1 MSTVDKS
8 IAKEAARLQ
17 KELTRHNY
25 RYHLLDDPEISD
37 AQYDRMMSRLLAIE
51 EEYPSLSTP
60 DSPTKRVGSSPLEIF
75 ETASHSVPMLSLDN
89 GFKESEILD
98 FHHRIAKLLNT
109 EDLLYTVEPK
119 LDGVAVELR
128 YENGL
133 LVLATTRGDGMIGEV
148 ITENVKTIR
157 SVPLSLFR
165 ENGAALP
172 PLLEVRGEVMIH
184 RSDFTRLNQHRLEM
198 DLPLFANPR
207 NAAAGS
213 LRQLDSRVTAK
224 RPLGMFVYGT
234 GLVDGLEYES
244 HSELFHLLKRF
255 GFPVNPLIREKLS
268 MDEVIAWYRELEKER
283 NDLPYEIDG
292 MVIKVDRLSFQ
303 QQLGIKKRSP
313 RWAIAYKFPAVEETT
328 TIRDIVVQVG
338 RTGTITPVA
347 LLEPVTVGG
356 VTVSRATLH
365 NEDEIA
371 KKDIRI
377 GDTALVVRAGDVI
390 PKVVKVMASKRN
402 GSERF
407 FAMPDA
413 CPVCSGEVKRIPG
426 EAALKC
432 INASCPAQ
440 LKQRLIHFV
449 SRGGFDIDGLG
460 RKLVEKLV
468 EQGIVISFAD
478 LFFLEKKRLAS
489 LEGMADKSAKNIV
502 AAVEKSKKISLARF
516 LFALGIDHTGE
527 GAATLLAEKFQTLES
542 IRKAAAGEIEK
553 IDGIG
558 PKTAAAVQAFF
569 ASADNSRVLDQ
580 ILSSGVEVA
589 AAKPPDQERRNE
601 NLQGK
606 RVVLTGKM
614 ITMTRSE
621 AKKALERAG
630 AKVVSSV
637 SAKTDLVVAG
647 EAAGSKLEKAKTLGV
662 AVVDE
667 QAFSDLLQK
676 SASP

>member
-1 MSTVDKS
+1 MVTVDKS
-8 IAKEAARLQ
+8 IAKEAEQLQ

-25 RYHLLDDPEISD
+25 RYHLLDDPDISD
-37 AQYDRMMSRLLAIE
+37 AQYDRMMNRLLAIE
-51 EEYPSLSTP
+51 DEYPSLSTP

-89 GFKESEILD
+89 GFQESDILD
-98 FHHRIAKLLNT
+98 FHNRISKLLNT
-109 EDLLYTVEPK
+109 DDLVYTVEPK

-165 ENGAALP
+165 ENDADLP

-184 RSDFTRLNQHRLEM
+184 RSDFALLNRHRLEM

-234 GLVDGLEYES
+234 GLVDGLAYES

-268 MDEVIAWYRELEKER
+268 MEEVIARYRELETQR

-328 TIRDIVVQVG
+328 TIRDIIVQVG

-365 NEDEIA
+365 NGDEIA

-390 PKVVKVMASKRN
+390 PKVVKVMASQRN
-402 GSERF
+402 GSERSF
-407 FAMPDA
+407 SMPEA
-413 CPVCSGEVKRIPG
+413 CPVCSGKVKRIPG

-449 SRGGFDIDGLG
+449 SKGGFDIDGLG

-468 EQGIVISFAD
+468 EQGIVMSFAD
-478 LFFLEKKRLAS
+478 VFSLEKKRLAS
-489 LEGMADKSAKNIV
+489 LEGLADKSAENIV
-502 AAVEKSKKISLARF
+502 AAVETSKKISLARF
-516 LFALGIDHTGE
+516 LFSLGIDHTGE
-527 GAATLLAEKFQTLES
+527 SAATLLADKFQTLEN
-542 IRKAAAGEIEK
+542 IRGAAAGEIEK

-580 ILSSGVEVA
+580 IL
-589 AAKPPDQERRNE
+589 N
-601 NLQGK
+601 
-606 RVVLTGKM
+606 
-614 ITMTRSE
+614 
-621 AKKALERAG
+621 
-630 AKVVSSV
+630 
-637 SAKTDLVVAG
+637 
-647 EAAGSKLEKAKTLGV
+647 
-662 AVVDE
+662 
-667 QAFSDLLQK
+667 
-676 SASP
+676 